1 MWFLTKFSRN
11 LLKKLFLLQA
21 QKRKQ
26 TLRFDIELEIGLF
39 KEVIN
44 INPYVM
50 EGQDLTE
57 AWHKVGE
64 NTTLACGVEME
75 MSARTAHQK
84 IEQQIKYFKENN
96 RRLLQK

>member
-1 MWFLTKFSRN
+1 M
-11 LLKKLFLLQA
+11 
-21 QKRKQ
+21 RKQ

-57 AWHKVGE
+57 AWCKVGE

>member
-1 MWFLTKFSRN
+1 M
-11 LLKKLFLLQA
+11 LQA
-21 QKRKQ
+21 ARKQ

-44 INPYVM
+44 VNPYVS

-57 AWHKVGE
+57 AWRKVGE
-64 NTTLACGVEME
+64 NTTLACGVDME
-75 MSARTAHQK
+75 MSARTARQK
-84 IEQQIKYFKENN
+84 IEQQLKYFKESN